1 MIMKTLIHFL
11 FTFFVVMTTLHA
23 SNINFLT
30 TKRSSIIN
38 EELSEKDIAYFKS
51 YELRLQILQKKIFS
65 EKNDELKVKLNEEF
79 TEILDTVLAA
89 ERSFFYPFDSLNEIT
104 RMYSPDNFFRII
116 NWNVYKKDGSYL
128 YFGFIQTYDVKKKSY
143 ECFRLQNHPELVK
156 STETFVG
163 SHEKWLGMLY
173 YKIIKNDN
181 YYTLLGWDGNNKI
194 IQKKYIDVLYFK
206 KNGDPVFGKDVF
218 KFPRK
223 NPRRIVFQYSSEVV
237 MSLKYYD
244 DKQMIVFDHLS
255 PKDAFMEGQYQYY
268 GPDFSYDG
276 FTYHKDKWKYIEDI
290 DIKNIKSKNDNVR
303 HKENKKDKPIY
314 VPH

>member
-1 MIMKTLIHFL
+1 VAWL
-11 FTFFVVMTTLHA
+11 FGWLHVGLLSSEPIAFFFKRKCKNELNCEKFEGNKVVGTDGKCTD
-23 SNINFLT
+23 SCSDGSVNIQGKCT
-30 TKRSSIIN
+30 ICQTDEKCKKC
-38 EELSEKDIAYFKS
+38 SEKDLSICVLCKQNFY
-51 YELRLQILQKKIFS
+51 L
-65 EKNDELKVKLNEEF
+65 LNGKC
-79 TEILDTVLAA
+79 DTDCP
-89 ERSFFYPFDSLNEIT
+89 S
-104 RMYSPDNFFRII
+104 
-116 NWNVYKKDGSYL
+116 G
-128 YFGFIQTYDVKKKSY
+128 
-143 ECFRLQNHPELVK
+143 
-156 STETFVG
+156 
-163 SHEKWLGMLY
+163 
-173 YKIIKNDN
+173 
-181 YYTLLGWDGNNKI
+181 
-194 IQKKYIDVLYFK
+194 YFK
-206 KNGDPVFGKDVF
+206 KNGDTVFGKELF

-223 NPRRIVFQYSSEVV
+223 YPRRIVFQYSSEVV